1 MKALLLLVLLTP
13 SVGFLSRVQRPT
25 RRPTISLAR
34 APAAK
39 PDDPVDF
46 VSPDAADDGD
56 ELELDAADDGDEL
69 ELDKLS
75 RKELDVLMDDIGGPP
90 MAAGLSVDE
99 ARAAIW
105 EYLGEAEDE
114 DLERMC
120 HTQLSAL
127 MVNLGGPLIDASIP
141 IEQARDMAWA
151 YVESLDDGVFEY
163 EPDDQ

>member
-34 APAAK
+34 APSAK

-46 VSPDAADDGD
+46 VSP
-56 ELELDAADDGDEL
+56 DAADDGDEL

-105 EYLGEAEDE
+105 EYLGEAEEE

-141 IEQARDMAWA
+141 IERARDMAWA

-163 EPDDQ
+163 EPNDQ

>member
-34 APAAK
+34 APSAK

-56 ELELDAADDGDEL
+56 ELELD
-69 ELDKLS
+69 KLS
-75 RKELDVLMDDIGGPP
+75 REELDVLMDDIGGPP

-105 EYLGEAEDE
+105 EYLGEAEEE

>member
-34 APAAK
+34 APSAK

-56 ELELDAADDGDEL
+56 E
-69 ELDKLS
+69 LS

-105 EYLGEAEDE
+105 EYLGEAEEE

>member
-34 APAAK
+34 APSAK

-46 VSPDAADDGD
+46 VSP
-56 ELELDAADDGDEL
+56 DAADDGDEL

-105 EYLGEAEDE
+105 EYLGEAEEE